1 MNYRTSAAFLFTLAL
16 ASVAAAQTNPAA
28 KPGDSTIMDNTMQ
41 VTGSVISSDA
51 NRLVVKNDNGQEMVF
66 IITDKQVAASQFRAG
81 DRVTASYITLAGTGA
96 VVSKVVAAPALV
108 TTTTTQYAPPVAE
121 TKVTT
126 TTTAPY
132 PAAAP
137 APAVTTRTTPY
148 PAVTSTTTVA
158 PVADRSY
165 ETTDSKTTRALPA
178 TASPMP
184 LVALLG
190 LLGAGGAA
198 TIRRFRL
205 S

>member
-1 MNYRTSAAFLFTLAL
+1 MNYRTSAAFLFTLAI

-41 VTGSVISSDA
+41 VTGSVISTDA

-66 IITDKQVAASQFRAG
+66 IITDKQVNIAQFRVG
-81 DRVTASYITLAGTGA
+81 DRVTASYVTLAGTGA
-96 VVSKVVAAPALV
+96 VVSKVVSAPALV
-108 TTTTTQYAPPVAE
+108 TTTSTQYATPPAE

-137 APAVTTRTTPY
+137 APAVTTTK
-148 PAVTSTTTVA
+148 TTVA
-158 PVADRSY
+158 PVAADSY
-165 ETTDSKTTRALPA
+165 DTSNSKSTRVLPA

>member
-28 KPGDSTIMDNTMQ
+28 KPGDSTIMDNTLQ

-81 DRVTASYITLAGTGA
+81 DRVTASYVTLAGTGA

-126 TTTAPY
+126 TTTTPY
-132 PAAAP
+132 PAAAS
-137 APAVTTRTTPY
+137 T

-158 PVADRSY
+158 PVAARSS
-165 ETTDSKTTRALPA
+165 ETTDSKSTRALPA

>member
-28 KPGDSTIMDNTMQ
+28 KPGDSTIMDNTLQ

-66 IITDKQVAASQFRAG
+66 IITDKQVAASQVRAG
-81 DRVTASYITLAGTGA
+81 DRVTASYVTLAGTGA

-126 TTTAPY
+126 TTTTPY
-132 PAAAP
+132 PAAAS
-137 APAVTTRTTPY
+137 T

-158 PVADRSY
+158 PVAARSS
-165 ETTDSKTTRALPA
+165 ETTDSKSTRALPA

>member
-51 NRLVVKNDNGQEMVF
+51 NRLVVKSDNGQEMVF
-66 IITDKQVAASQFRAG
+66 IITDKQVNASQFRAG
-81 DRVTASYITLAGTGA
+81 DRVTASYTTLAGTGA
-96 VVSKVVAAPALV
+96 VVSKVVSAPALV

-137 APAVTTRTTPY
+137 APAVT
-148 PAVTSTTTVA
+148 STTTVA
-158 PVADRSY
+158 PVTARSH
-165 ETTDSKTTRALPA
+165 EATDSKSASALPA